1 MNNPL
6 TDDFL
11 NFYVSLAAN
20 NDRDW
25 FHAHKDWYI
34 EAVKKPFEAFV
45 QALIDAM
52 REIEPDIDLTPRQAI
67 FRINRDI
74 RFSKDKSPYKL
85 HASAV
90 INTTTRKDYS
100 NPRGFYFEISPEHI
114 QQYGGVYMPD
124 TAHLQQLREHIA
136 AHPAEFAELIA
147 DPAFVACYGTV
158 RGEQHKRIP
167 KAFKAAYEQQPLI
180 ANKQFYYYAE
190 RPAEDITRPDL
201 VQLMMEQYRIARPL
215 NEFLHRAME
224 A

>member
-25 FHAHKDWYI
+25 FHAHKDWYV
-34 EAVKKPFEAFV
+34 EAVKQPFEAFV
-45 QALIDAM
+45 QALIEAM

-90 INTTTRKDYS
+90 INTTTRKDYG

-114 QQYGGVYMPD
+114 QQYGGIYMPD
-124 TAHLQQLREHIA
+124 AAMLQRIRTYLAAHLE
-136 AHPAEFAELIA
+136 EFEALLA
-147 DPAFVACYGTV
+147 DPAFVATYGTM
-158 RGEQHKRIP
+158 RGEQHKRVP
-167 KAFKAAYEQQPLI
+167 KAFKAVHERLPII
-180 ANKQFYYYAE
+180 AHKQFYYYAE
-190 RPAEDITRPDL
+190 RPAEEITRPDL
-201 VQLMMEQYRIARPL
+201 VALMIEQYKVARPL
-215 NEFLHRAME
+215 NDFLYQA
-224 A
+224 AQG